1 MLIDKLNKEDYIHWK
16 KLYIGYADFYK
27 VPMNEDILNQVWGW
41 IFEESMQFYALGA
54 KTKEG
59 NLIGI
64 MHYRQMPSPLRG
76 IMVGFLDDLFVQP
89 EYRGSGAVQALFK
102 ALKADANDKNWQY
115 VRWIT
120 ATDNNRARKVYDKI
134 SDTIDFVTYQ
144 MSVGQKK
151 LNI

>member
-1 MLIDKLNKEDYIHWK
+1 
-16 KLYIGYADFYK
+16 
-27 VPMNEDILNQVWGW
+27 
-41 IFEESMQFYALGA
+41 
-54 KTKEG
+54 EG

-144 MSVGQKK
+144 MSVGQK
-151 LNI
+151 N

>member
-1 MLIDKLNKEDYIHWK
+1 MLIDKLNKEDYLHWK

-27 VPMNEDILNQVWGW
+27 MPMNEKILNQVWGW
-41 IFEESMQFYALGA
+41 IFDEHMQFYALSA
-54 KTKEG
+54 KTNEG

-102 ALKADANDKNWQY
+102 AL
-115 VRWIT
+115 
-120 ATDNNRARKVYDKI
+120 
-134 SDTIDFVTYQ
+134 
-144 MSVGQKK
+144 
-151 LNI
+151 